1 MSKRFLPLGSL
12 AIPIA
17 MFWSIRSFEKGKAA
31 NASISAN
38 LKSILGKVNFLF
50 LFYFI
55 SFSKI
60 KQPQERYIWNS
71 LSQQTE
77 YYLTKIMVKLQ
88 EC

>member
-1 MSKRFLPLGSL
+1 MMSKRFLPLGSL

-60 KQPQERYIWNS
+60 QERYIWNS